1 MSKTPPSQILRD
13 WPTVDIDP
21 NGVFKY
27 VLIEAYAEDEKDG
40 QVRKFLWS
48 RA

>member
-1 MSKTPPSQILRD
+1 MNFLSFKKLVSTIYLGSVY
-13 WPTVDIDP
+13 T
-21 NGVFKY
+21 FKY

-40 QVRKFLWS
+40 QVRKFSWS